1 MKFFIVISM
10 IFLIIACSNEE
21 KAILQNQ
28 ISDYELKITELE
40 DQNNSYELKIVE
52 LKNDLKRIQKQ
63 LDNLCY

>member
-21 KAILQNQ
+21 KAILQDQ
-28 ISDYELKITELE
+28 INDYELKITELE
-40 DQNNSYELKIVE
+40 NQNNNYK
-52 LKNDLKRIQKQ
+52 LKNNKLENDFKRIQKQ